1 MSQIFV
7 GPVAGANFTWIR
19 FDEKEKHDVYETNPF
34 ISYHAGANVSF
45 KVRNR
50 FFLHT
55 SFIYSVKGKV
65 MDNPSDPVFHH
76 EAKYKYIEIPLV
88 YAVDFKGTVGNNK
101 VYKWYFGAGP
111 NLSYWLSGKGSFSS
125 SPLMESN
132 IDRLDYDIVFRKDA
146 EELAMDE
153 MTIEDPNRI
162 QLGLNLATGIV
173 FEPMENQKL
182 MLNVRYEI
190 GHSYMSRT
198 SDGVFAATFER
209 DDMRIRSHG
218 LRLSLSYMI
227 DLRIEN
233 RKKGK
238 STIKRKNVR

>member
-1 MSQIFV
+1 
-7 GPVAGANFTWIR
+7 
-19 FDEKEKHDVYETNPF
+19 
-34 ISYHAGANVSF
+34 
-45 KVRNR
+45 
-50 FFLHT
+50 
-55 SFIYSVKGKV
+55 
-65 MDNPSDPVFHH
+65 VFHH

-111 NLSYWLSGKGSFSS
+111 NLSYWLSGKGWFSS

-132 IDRLDYDIVFRKDA
+132 IDRLDYDIAFRKDP

-153 MTIEDPNRI
+153 MNRI

-198 SDGVFAATFER
+198 SDGIFAATFER

-238 STIKRKNVR
+238 STIKKKNVR